1 MSQLLD
7 VILGNNATSAGGPF
21 VQLVTANAV
30 AVGDVV
36 TVHVGW
42 FGLATPPTITVSDNG
57 PDLLY
62 NLIAQQQ
69 INSGYG
75 VASFSAWAGLALAA
89 GRTITAAFDV
99 SPSESYIWGHA
110 RSGVLISGGI
120 PGVISANG
128 ASGASTAHW
137 QSGNVTAIGSP
148 GSVVATGVSDAG
160 TTTMTPDFP
169 YIEIEDF
176 NNSLHGV
183 TFEEVHRADAI
194 TGTLYNAG
202 GTAASGTG
210 SNVGVGFIYADD
222 TGGATAIQ
230 ATEIIRHKNM
240 GKQLSYR

>member
-1 MSQLLD
+1 VTQLLD
-7 VILGNNATSAGGPF
+7 VVLGNNAANSGGAF

-30 AVGDVV
+30 AVGDVI

-89 GRTITAAFDV
+89 GRTLTAAFDV
-99 SPSESYIWGHA
+99 SPTEGYIWGHA
-110 RSGVLISGGI
+110 RTGVLSVSGI
-120 PGVISANG
+120 PSVVSANG

-137 QSGNVTAIGSP
+137 QSGNVTSSEAD
-148 GSVVATGVSDAG
+148 GSVIATGVSDAG
-160 TTTMTPDFP
+160 TTTMNPDSP
-169 YIEIEDF
+169 YVEIEDF

-183 TFEEVHRADAI
+183 TFEEVHRTDAL

-202 GTAASGTG
+202 GTVASGTG
-210 SNVGVGFIYADD
+210 SNVAVGFIYANDVS
-222 TGGATAIQ
+222 GPPPIS
-230 ATEIIRHKNM
+230 TEIIRHKNM